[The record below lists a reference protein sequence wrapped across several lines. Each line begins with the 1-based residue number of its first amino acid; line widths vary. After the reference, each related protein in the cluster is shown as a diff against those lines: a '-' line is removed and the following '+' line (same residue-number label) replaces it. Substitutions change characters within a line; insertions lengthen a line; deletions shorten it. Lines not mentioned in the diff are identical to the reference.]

1 MEMRKHSQIQETECM
16 EFVGGEKRI
25 TSFLGHEQL
34 QGGRSK
40 GQLKGTSLGGGGEI
54 SSYPSTM
61 INAHMKYLGFN
72 GESSLKNI
80 KVSVTVM

>member
-34 QGGRSK
+34 RGRSK
-40 GQLKGTSLGGGGEI
+40 GQLKGTNLGGGGKI
-54 SSYPSTM
+54 NSHPSTM